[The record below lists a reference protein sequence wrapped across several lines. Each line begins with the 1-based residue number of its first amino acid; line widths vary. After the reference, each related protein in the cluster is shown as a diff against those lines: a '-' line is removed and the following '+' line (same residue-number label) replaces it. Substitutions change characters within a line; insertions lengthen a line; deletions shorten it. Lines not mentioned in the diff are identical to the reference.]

1 MMGPRTWVAA
11 LIDWI
16 LSAAVFAVA
25 VRVLEAPSWRTVVA
39 LVALVLV
46 GVGVDVRLVTLEP
59 VRRA

>member
-11 LIDWI
+11 LVDWI
-16 LSAAVFAVA
+16 MSAAVFVVA

-46 GVGVDVRLVTLEP
+46 GVGLDVRLVTLEP